1 MSSSEENKSA
11 AEAEAANSKLDIGL
25 WRELFGYA
33 LKYKRKVGFLSIFAI
48 TTGLAEVCFPLV
60 ARALID
66 EVTTTIEAGNG
77 EAVSFTLL
85 KPYIGAYAV
94 LILTL
99 CTSVY
104 FFIGH
109 AGFLKSHMAADIRTA
124 GFKKL
129 QRLEFAFFDKR
140 ATGWLMARMTSD
152 CERLANIMAWGVLD
166 ILWASTFL
174 LGIATAMIVL
184 SWKLGLIILMATPLL
199 LVVSRFFQKRMLK
212 ASRAIR
218 KVNSTITADFNE
230 SIMGERTTKTF
241 VREKEKLAEFEK
253 KTDAMFD
260 ASVRNAVLASAFL
273 PSILTIGSL
282 TTAAALLFGGV
293 QVTGF
298 VITLGTLVAFLNYTR
313 MLFEPLQQLA
323 HIFSEM
329 QMAQASGERIVGM
342 IATVPA
348 IADSEQ
354 VLARVAAQATN
365 PIGGLAEDGYPDEI
379 GSIEFCAVDFSY
391 NPEEMVLD
399 GINLRV
405 ESGQTIALVGSTGGG
420 KSTIISLLCRFYE
433 PTSGTIRM
441 SGRDLKERSLG
452 WLQSHLG
459 IVLQDPHLFSG
470 SVLENIRYGRLCATD
485 EEVFEAA
492 RLVGADKFVAKL
504 DDQYSFDV
512 GEGGGLLSSG
522 ERQLI
527 SFARAIL
534 ADPKIL
540 IMDEATSSIDTETER
555 HIQEGL
561 ERVLKDRT
569 SFVIAHRLSTIE
581 SADRIVVIEK
591 GRIVE
596 EGSHT
601 DLMRAG
607 GRYRQ
612 LHARQGIEELGVHAK
627 DWSED
632 PSA

>member
-1 MSSSEENKSA
+1 MSTAGENSDDEQQNA
-11 AEAEAANSKLDIGL
+11 STKLDMSL

-33 LKYKRKVGFLSIFAI
+33 LRYKRKVSLLAIFAI
-48 TTGLAEVCFPLV
+48 ATGASEVCFPLV
-60 ARALID
+60 SRALID
-66 EVTTTIEAGNG
+66 EVTQTMESGVAS
-77 EAVSFTLL
+77 AVSIHLL
-85 KPYIGAYAV
+85 MPYIWAYAG
-94 LILTL
+94 LILWL
-99 CTSVY
+99 VISVF
-104 FFIGH
+104 FFIRY
-109 AGFLKSHMAADIRTA
+109 AGFLKAHMAADIRTA
-124 GFKKL
+124 GFEKL

-140 ATGWLMARMTSD
+140 ASGWLMARMTSD

-166 ILWASTFL
+166 VLWATTFL
-174 LGIATAMIVL
+174 VGIAAAMMVL
-184 SWKLGLIILMATPLL
+184 SWKLGLIILLAAPLL
-199 LVVSRFFQKRMLK
+199 AGISRFFQRRMLK

-241 VREKEKLAEFEK
+241 VREGANLLEFQK
-253 KTDAMFD
+253 KTDDMFD
-260 ASVRNAVLASAFL
+260 ASVLNAVLASAYL

-282 TTAAALLFGGV
+282 TTAAALIVGGV

-298 VITLGTLVAFLNYTR
+298 VISLGTLVAFLNYTR

-329 QMAQASGERIVGM
+329 QMAQASGERIVEM
-342 IATVPA
+342 IATEPA
-348 IADSEQ
+348 IADSEE
-354 VLARVAAQATN
+354 VLARIAAQAKD
-365 PIGGLAEDGYPDEI
+365 PMDGVAEDGFPDEM
-379 GSIEFCAVDFSY
+379 GAIEFCDVDFSY
-391 NPEEMVLD
+391 IPEEKVLR
-399 GINLRV
+399 GVNLKV
-405 ESGQTIALVGSTGGG
+405 EPGQTIALVGSTGGG
-420 KSTIISLLCRFYE
+420 KSTMISLLCRFYE
-433 PTSGTIRM
+433 PTSGSIRM
-441 SGRDLKERSLG
+441 GGCDLRERSLG

-470 SVLENIRYGRLCATD
+470 SVLENIRYGRLEATD
-485 EEVFEAA
+485 EEVLNAA

-504 DDQYSFDV
+504 DDQFDFNV

-581 SADRIVVIEK
+581 NADRIVVVEK
-591 GRIVE
+591 GEIAE
-596 EGSHT
+596 EGTHHE
-601 DLMRAG
+601 LMLAG
-607 GRYRQ
+607 GRYHE
-612 LHARQGIEELGVHAK
+612 LHARQGIEELGVHAG
-627 DWSED
+627 DWSEET
-632 PSA
+632 PL